1 MNRKVLLG
9 MSGGVDSSVAAILL
23 QKEGWEVIGCTMRL
37 HTDPPDAPPREG
49 GCCSFRDVQD
59 ARMVCYQLGIDH
71 LVFNFTEIFTK
82 SVIENFAS
90 EYEKGRTPNPCIR
103 CNRFLKM
110 GAMLQRA
117 RELGIDH
124 IATGHYALTGQLPNG
139 RYYLKAAPTNKDQSY
154 VLYCLEQGQLQHL
167 LLPLGNY
174 TKPQIRAIAEEAGLR
189 VAHKPDSQEICFVE
203 DNDYHAF
210 LKRYR
215 GHDSQPG
222 DFIDREG
229 NVLGHH
235 LGLTHYTV
243 GQRKGLGISFGQPM
257 YVDALIPSKN
267 QVVLGPEGTQY
278 RSFTYA
284 SEVNWVS
291 IEKLEAPI
299 HAQVKIRYQARP
311 AGATITP
318 EENDTVRVDFD
329 EPQRAVTPGQAVV
342 FYDSEGFVLGG
353 GLIFYPDE
361 K

>member
-1 MNRKVLLG
+1 M
-9 MSGGVDSSVAAILL
+9 ILS
-23 QKEGWEVIGCTMRL
+23 
-37 HTDPPDAPPREG
+37 P
-49 GCCSFRDVQD
+49 
-59 ARMVCYQLGIDH
+59 
-71 LVFNFTEIFTK
+71 
-82 SVIENFAS
+82 
-90 EYEKGRTPNPCIR
+90 
-103 CNRFLKM
+103 
-110 GAMLQRA
+110 
-117 RELGIDH
+117 
-124 IATGHYALTGQLPNG
+124 
-139 RYYLKAAPTNKDQSY
+139 
-154 VLYCLEQGQLQHL
+154 
-167 LLPLGNY
+167 
-174 TKPQIRAIAEEAGLR
+174 
-189 VAHKPDSQEICFVE
+189 
-203 DNDYHAF
+203 
-210 LKRYR
+210 
-215 GHDSQPG
+215 
-222 DFIDREG
+222 DREG